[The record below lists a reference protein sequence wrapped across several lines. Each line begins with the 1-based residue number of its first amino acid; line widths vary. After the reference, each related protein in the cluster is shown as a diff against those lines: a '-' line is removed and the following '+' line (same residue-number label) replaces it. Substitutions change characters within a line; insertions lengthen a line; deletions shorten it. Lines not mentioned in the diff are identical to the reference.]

1 MVKTNAENIVK
12 LITALDLPPAVVAG
26 NSLGYR
32 VTLEVAGRV
41 PQRFY
46 GLVLVDGC
54 RLSPSIYKK
63 QYAAL
68 GASAT
73 PRRYPAIA
81 KRMFASI
88 FSSFFDAATIAAMT

>member
-1 MVKTNAENIVK
+1 MVKTNAENIIE
-12 LITALDLPPAVVAG
+12 LITMLDLPPAVVAG
-26 NSLGYR
+26 NNLGYS
-32 VTLEVAGRV
+32 VTLDVAGRV
-41 PQRFY
+41 PERFCSH
-46 GLVLVDGC
+46 VLIDGC
-54 RLSPSIYKK
+54 YLSLSRYKK